1 MATKKAVIP
10 EAIQLDYLRR
20 LKTPYVKKGEEK
32 SFFNQYQ
39 RGSGQEIKDGKFW
52 RTISS
57 SRLCFDLYSW
67 MADDIGYDDIEVEMK
82 LPGIISGKK
91 EIFPNMDV
99 FFETS
104 SEIFFIESKYTEE
117 VSGQFTIPEAYW
129 VETDE
134 YHTTKGKLTKKP
146 ILDRYRGYSDVK
158 DAFVSFIEY
167 VKKLESKRVGS
178 TWFDS
183 KQEICHLLGIVFYI
197 LENEPKK
204 KVHFLNVAA
213 NCSEDPKSVS
223 VPFCIKGEDM
233 VKTLLKKNNIST
245 VFDYQLCSVRD
256 FFDSYKLWDKK
267 GYKTKRTIRELIA
280 DKTIYEAPI

>member
-1 MATKKAVIP
+1 MATKKTVIP
-10 EAIQLDYLRR
+10 EAIQQDYLRR
-20 LKTPYVKKGEEK
+20 LKTPYIKKGEEK
-32 SFFNQYQ
+32 SFFEQYQ

-67 MADDIGYDDIEVEMK
+67 MADDIGYDDIEVEKK

-91 EIFPNMDV
+91 EISPNMDV

-117 VSGQFTIPEAYW
+117 VSGQFSIPEAYW

-134 YHTTKGKLTKKP
+134 YHTTKGDLTNKP
-146 ILDRYRGYSDVK
+146 ILARYRGYTDVK
-158 DAFVSFIEY
+158 DAFVSFIKY
-167 VKKLESKRVGS
+167 VKKLESQRTGS

-197 LENEPKK
+197 LENKPKK
-204 KVHFLNVAA
+204 AVHFLNVAA
-213 NCSEDPKSVS
+213 NYSYDQIS
-223 VPFCIKGEDM
+223 VPFCVKGEDM
-233 VKTLLKKNNIST
+233 VMTLLRDNNISID
-245 VFDYQLCSVRD
+245 FDYQLCGVRD
-256 FFDSYKLWDKK
+256 FFGSLMLLDKK
-267 GYKTKRTIRELIA
+267 GYKTDRTIRELIA
-280 DKTIYEAPI
+280 EKTLYEAPIR